1 MAIELVLSGV
11 AREFRLIGFE
21 KSKDFK
27 KAYKRADDD
36 GFFEEVLSDSVEGG
50 EEISQQYM
58 VIPGTTLRLRKDDEW
73 IGKEIDDGFSE
84 IRIIGNP
91 DAICTSDL
99 GCEGYVVAF
108 SNETGFSESYLLPS
122 HVTKDNFNP
131 NNLWALGSRL
141 DDEIDVRSLCE
152 DSLLSGTLYY
162 MDEDD
167 VKKVVKEDIHIIK
180 EWDSGF
186 KMKDFDDYDTYELL
200 AELIANRSTTIE
212 KYRLEYCENS
222 EYEDREVEGYFLT
235 SDFEEK

>member
-1 MAIELVLSGV
+1 MAMELVLSGF
-11 AREFRLIGFE
+11 AMEFRLIGF
-21 KSKDFK
+21 KKAKDFK
-27 KAYKRADDD
+27 KACKRADDD

-58 VIPGTTLRLRKDDEW
+58 IMPGTTLRLRKDDEW
-73 IGKEIDDGFSE
+73 IGEEILDGFSK
-84 IRIIGNP
+84 IRIIGNL

-99 GCEGYVVAF
+99 GCEGYAVAF

-122 HVTKDNFNP
+122 HITKDNFNP
-131 NNLWALGSRL
+131 NNLWALGSRI
-141 DDEIDVRSLCE
+141 DDEIDIRCLFE

-162 MDEDD
+162 MDEYD

-180 EWDSGF
+180 EWNSGF
-186 KMKDFDDYDTYELL
+186 KVKDFDDYDTYELL
-200 AELIANRSTTIE
+200 AELIANGSTALE

-222 EYEDREVEGYFLT
+222 ECEDREVAGYFLT